1 MMLRIQQARWFV
13 PVVLICV
20 LLLSACGGLV
30 SNSGGSTSKVIKVVA
45 AENFYGD
52 VVKQLGA
59 SHVDVT
65 SILSDPNVD
74 PHEYTSNVQ
83 TALKVSQADLVIQN
97 GDGYDDWMNKLLSAS
112 PNAKRIVLTGF
123 DLATYHLP
131 ENEHVWYS
139 INDMVSIAQGITNAL
154 KKLDPT
160 DASTFDHRLAAF
172 EQSLQPLQ
180 QKIQEI
186 YTRYHGTP
194 VALTETIYLYQTTPE
209 GLDVLTPF
217 AFMKANAEGID
228 PPADSVV
235 AINKEID
242 QRQVKILIYN
252 EQTVTPITTNVQNE
266 AKRQHIPIV
275 PITETMPAGKTYQ
288 SWMLDQLNVLEA
300 ALQQG
305 TGK

>member
-1 MMLRIQQARWFV
+1 M
-13 PVVLICV
+13 
-20 LLLSACGGLV
+20 
-30 SNSGGSTSKVIKVVA
+30 
-45 AENFYGD
+45 
-52 VVKQLGA
+52 
-59 SHVDVT
+59 
-65 SILSDPNVD
+65 D
-74 PHEYTSNVQ
+74 PHEYTSNAQ

-139 INDMVSIAQGITNAL
+139 INDMVPIAQGITNAL
-154 KKLDPT
+154 KRLDPT
-160 DASTFDHRLAAF
+160 DASTFDHRLTAF

-235 AINKEID
+235 AINNEID
-242 QRQVKILIYN
+242 QRQVKVLIYN